1 MVKYR
6 LPKPSLWAILRLV
19 LFAWFGL
26 AIVLYAFQSRL
37 IYMPNRSIGAT
48 PDEVGLSYQDITLT
62 TSDDVRIHGWYLPR
76 PQARATLLFFHGNAG
91 NISHRLE
98 SLQIFHRL
106 ALNVLIIDY
115 RGYGRSE
122 GKPDEQGTYRD
133 AEAGWAWLVNQQ
145 HIAPAQIVI
154 FGRSLGGGIAA
165 WLAARRH
172 PGAVILESTFT
183 SIPELATTLYPYLP
197 RWLSRFNYA
206 NIEQLPSIDSPI
218 WIGHSRDD
226 ELIPYTQ
233 GKRLYAVANHPK
245 RFFEMNG
252 PHSHGFLITGNPYQ
266 ESLGEFLD
274 ELF

>member
-1 MVKYR
+1 MPR
-6 LPKPSLWAILRLV
+6 QTSFAWTILRLV
-19 LFAWFGL
+19 LLAWLGL

-37 IYMPNRSIGAT
+37 IYVPHRELVAT
-48 PDEVGLSYQDITLT
+48 PDQVGLRYQDANLT
-62 TSDDVRIHGWYLPR
+62 TADGVNIHGWYLPH
-76 PQARATLLFFHGNAG
+76 PKPRATLLFFHGNAG

-98 SLQIFHRL
+98 SLQIFHQL
-106 ALNVLIIDY
+106 DLNVLIIDY

-133 AEAGWAWLVNQQ
+133 AEAAWDWLTTEQ
-145 HIAPAQIVI
+145 HIPPDKIII

-165 WLAARRH
+165 WLAARRE

-183 SIPELATTLYPYLP
+183 SIPDMAAVLYPYLP
-197 RWLSRFNYA
+197 RWLARIHYA
-206 NIEQLPSIDSPI
+206 NIEQVPSIGSPI

-233 GKRLYAVANHPK
+233 GERLYAAANQPK

-252 PHSHGFLITGNPYQ
+252 PHSHGFLITGQPYH